1 MKLKHHKRVAVTATT
16 GIASTQLGFEA
27 TTLHHWSGIL
37 DGRYIIDQMK
47 ELYDHDDRFATAK
60 LRIEQTECL
69 MIDEISML
77 SRKILEL
84 LESVCRHVRRNENM
98 FGGIQVIVCDFKQL
112 PAVPNHRLQDDGCY
126 CLESDVFKNEFVH
139 HINLT
144 KVIRQNEAD
153 LIKAVHELCDGS
165 PSEETVALLKSL
177 DRPLPDNTK
186 ITSLYGTNFDVNF
199 INHEKLEDLA
209 GEEFVFKAKDEGPQ
223 NLLASTNAA
232 KTLVLKVG
240 SPIILIR
247 NTSEGLFNGARGMVH
262 SLKKRQSPVIN
273 INGKIITIPTY
284 KFDVFDMQKTKVLA
298 SRMQYPIMLAFA
310 MTVHRAQGQTLQ
322 YVDVDCYS
330 FFAAGQ
336 MGVAVGRV
344 ETKAEPL
351 DDLSCCKTNT
361 TTKQSSIVLPS
372 TSDFIDDIPEDSDNE
387 NDDEIDL
394 DLPTLQ
400 NPYEIQDF
408 LSANENSSFLSV
420 VSADFYTT
428 PAFLSHVNFLY
439 FKVNELTLNPFT
451 KSTTQQW
458 NSTYADLNTFLTSN
472 EHSRSCQKLFKVHNL
487 NKQQNKLSTKLM
499 FWLFDK
505 HVEMKAKII
514 VSSQLEL
521 METREKQPVKHSSAG
536 EAKIHYLAGAC
547 CNKISS
553 RLRNSVLRKIGQT
566 SKKSKIARSLD
577 YKKHAMLKI
586 FRIEESEAPHNSSMS
601 EIENKQGASRGLT
614 IVNDDVFNF
623 FIKLNAVVQ
632 HNCTFEHFH
641 IHAHKTFHFC
651 RNSIDSDIELLD
663 CWINLFG
670 EIVDDNVEH
679 EIFLVLIM
687 ELFKDITEHFV
698 RIAFVDALKSFKASV
713 PRKKTSS
720 QK

>member
-1 MKLKHHKRVAVTATT
+1 MT
-16 GIASTQLGFEA
+16 
-27 TTLHHWSGIL
+27 TTLYHWSGIL

-47 ELYDHDDRFATAK
+47 ELYDHDDRFADAK

-77 SRKILEL
+77 YRKIFEL
-84 LESVCRHVRRNENM
+84 LESICRHVRRNENM
-98 FGGIQVIVCDFKQL
+98 FGGIQ
-112 PAVPNHRLQDDGCY
+112 
-126 CLESDVFKNEFVH
+126 
-139 HINLT
+139 
-144 KVIRQNEAD
+144 VIRQNEAD

-177 DRPLPDNTK
+177 DLPLPANTK

-209 GEEFVFKAKDEGPQ
+209 GEEFVFKAKDEG
-223 NLLASTNAA
+223 
-232 KTLVLKVG
+232 
-240 SPIILIR
+240 
-247 NTSEGLFNGARGMVH
+247 LFNGTRGMVD
-262 SLKKRQSPVIN
+262 SLKKDSPPFIN
-273 INGKIITIPTY
+273 INCKILTIPAY
-284 KFDVFDMQKTKVLA
+284 KFDVFDMQKNKVFA

-344 ETKAEPL
+344 ETKAGLRVRNFNRGAATLKHPSCVYDFYNFNNMKEPL

-372 TSDFIDDIPEDSDNE
+372 TSNLIDYIPEDSDNE
-387 NDDEIDL
+387 NDAEIDL

-408 LSANENSSFLSV
+408 LLANENSSFLSV

-428 PAFLSHVNFLY
+428 PAFLYHTCIFLSHVNFLY

-451 KSTTQQW
+451 KSTIQQW

-505 HVEMKAKII
+505 HVEMKAKNI
-514 VSSQLEL
+514 VSSQIEL

-536 EAKIHYLAGAC
+536 
-547 CNKISS
+547 
-553 RLRNSVLRKIGQT
+553 
-566 SKKSKIARSLD
+566 
-577 YKKHAMLKI
+577 
-586 FRIEESEAPHNSSMS
+586 
-601 EIENKQGASRGLT
+601 
-614 IVNDDVFNF
+614 
-623 FIKLNAVVQ
+623 
-632 HNCTFEHFH
+632 
-641 IHAHKTFHFC
+641 
-651 RNSIDSDIELLD
+651 
-663 CWINLFG
+663 
-670 EIVDDNVEH
+670 
-679 EIFLVLIM
+679 
-687 ELFKDITEHFV
+687 
-698 RIAFVDALKSFKASV
+698 
-713 PRKKTSS
+713 
-720 QK
+720 

>member
-16 GIASTQLGFEA
+16 GMASTKLGFEA

-47 ELYDHDDRFATAK
+47 ELYDHDDRFADAK

-98 FGGIQVIVCDFKQL
+98 FGGIQ
-112 PAVPNHRLQDDGCY
+112 
-126 CLESDVFKNEFVH
+126 
-139 HINLT
+139 
-144 KVIRQNEAD
+144 VIRQNEAD

-209 GEEFVFKAKDEGPQ
+209 GEEFVFKAKDEGEMKTMVDHRYHGIELLTMNYHEQQCLFHGYNYQLWSRSRINMNFYIVQELLEHQERPFYVQ
-223 NLLASTNAA
+223 ERSRTLFLNIFKNSSRTVLELLAGVAA

-247 NTSEGLFNGARGMVH
+247 NISEGLFNGARGMVH
-262 SLKKRQSPVIN
+262 SLKKDSPPVIN
-273 INGKIITIPTY
+273 INGKILTIPTY
-284 KFDVFDMQKTKVLA
+284 KFDVFDMQKNKVLA

-310 MTVHRAQGQTLQ
+310 IMTVHRAQGQTLQ

-344 ETKAEPL
+344 ETKAGLRVRNFNRDAATLKHPSCVYDFYNFNNLKEPL

-361 TTKQSSIVLPS
+361 TTNQSSIVLPS
-372 TSDFIDDIPEDSDNE
+372 TSDLIDYISEDSDNE
-387 NDDEIDL
+387 NDAEIDL

-400 NPYEIQDF
+400 NPYQIQDF
-408 LSANENSSFLSV
+408 FLANENSSFLSV
-420 VSADFYTT
+420 VFADFYTT

-472 EHSRSCQKLFKVHNL
+472 EHSRSCQTLFKVHNL

-505 HVEMKAKII
+505 HVEMKAKNI
-514 VSSQLEL
+514 VSSQIEL
-521 METREKQPVKHSSAG
+521 MATREKQPVKHSSAG
-536 EAKIHYLAGAC
+536 EAKIRYLAGAC

-553 RLRNSVLRKIGQT
+553 RLRSSVLRKIGQT
-566 SKKSKIARSLD
+566 SKKSKIARTLD

-601 EIENKQGASRGLT
+601 EIENKQGA
-614 IVNDDVFNF
+614 
-623 FIKLNAVVQ
+623 
-632 HNCTFEHFH
+632 
-641 IHAHKTFHFC
+641 
-651 RNSIDSDIELLD
+651 
-663 CWINLFG
+663 
-670 EIVDDNVEH
+670 
-679 EIFLVLIM
+679 
-687 ELFKDITEHFV
+687 
-698 RIAFVDALKSFKASV
+698 
-713 PRKKTSS
+713 
-720 QK
+720 